1 MKWSVWKIP
10 DIPCSYRGKICI
22 IGDAAHAA
30 LPTHAA
36 GAGQAI
42 EDAWVMSAILGNIKD
57 KKHIPAAFRGY
68 DKIRLP
74 RAQQNGR
81 LSDEALKIFNLRQP
95 NVLDDP
101 KALKESI
108 QYRMD
113 WLWNRDIAL
122 EAEQACLIADN
133 IIADTGRQQL

>member
-1 MKWSVWKIP
+1 MKWSIWKTP
-10 DIPCSYRGKICI
+10 DIPQSYRGRICI

-42 EDAWVMSAILGNIKD
+42 EDAWVMSAVLGNIKHAKD
-57 KKHIPAAFRGY
+57 IQAAFRGY

-74 RAQQNGR
+74 RAQLNGQ
-81 LSDEALKIFNLRQP
+81 LSDEALEIFNLRFP
-95 NVLDDP
+95 GVLDDP
-101 KALKESI
+101 TALKKAI
-108 QYRMD
+108 QHRMD

-122 EAEQACLIADN
+122 EAVQACLIADN
-133 IIADTGRQQL
+133 IVAEE